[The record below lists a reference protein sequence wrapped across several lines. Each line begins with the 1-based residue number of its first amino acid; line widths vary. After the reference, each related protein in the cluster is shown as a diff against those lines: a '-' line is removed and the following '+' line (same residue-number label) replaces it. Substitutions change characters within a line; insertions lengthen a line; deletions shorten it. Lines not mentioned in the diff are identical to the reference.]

1 MNKKDAK
8 LKIKS
13 RYNVI
18 FDFLYNHAITLLIII
33 LILVVLVS
41 KNQLVGIGTV
51 ILIGYLVYLV
61 AKTIYNAKKYKN
73 SYYEFYSDKLI
84 YNNKIKEDNKKEIKY
99 TEMTQIKYSQTFLQ
113 TMFKL
118 GTIII
123 YTNKEKILDKI
134 IFINYVKDVKIVYEK
149 ILKVIGEKQKDNN
162 YEILNWT
169 T

>member
-18 FDFLYNHAITLLIII
+18 FDFLYNHATTLLIII

-41 KNQLVGIGTV
+41 KYQLVGIGTV

-162 YEILNWT
+162 
-169 T
+169 

>member
-41 KNQLVGIGTV
+41 KNQLVGIGMV

-134 IFINYVKDVKIVYEK
+134 IFIHYVKDVKIVYEK

-162 YEILNWT
+162 
-169 T
+169 